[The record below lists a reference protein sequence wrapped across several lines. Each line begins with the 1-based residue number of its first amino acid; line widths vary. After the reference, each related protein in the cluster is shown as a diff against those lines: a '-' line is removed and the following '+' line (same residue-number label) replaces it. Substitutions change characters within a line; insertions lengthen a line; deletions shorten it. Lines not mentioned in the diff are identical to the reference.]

1 MPAWPVGNRLAG
13 MSRHD
18 QRHRFRSRPAVIALI
33 GWWSAVVLAVLGW
46 FLLDA
51 SLRAGDDL
59 RMQQVGIWLI
69 GFAALG
75 SVVGWGASVGS
86 IIRDT
91 GRVRA
96 GAICLMLL
104 PVLGLVFGWIAISS
118 TVLSPTD
125 PVTALWLVLSLL
137 LLGVATLLILLPE
150 HLGTH

>member
-1 MPAWPVGNRLAG
+1 
-13 MSRHD
+13 MSPHD
-18 QRHRFRSRPAVIALI
+18 KPYRFRSRPAVIALI
-33 GWWSAVVLAVLGW
+33 GWWSAVVLALLGW

-51 SLRAGDDL
+51 SMRTDDGL

-104 PVLGLVFGWIAISS
+104 PVLGLVLGWIATSS
-118 TVLSPTD
+118 TVLTPTD
-125 PVTALWLVLSLL
+125 PATALWLVLSVLL
-137 LLGVATLLILLPE
+137 LAVATLLIVLPE